1 MHGVQANMTYKGI
14 AKGRVIELEG
24 GVVLPE
30 GIEVEVVVRQSDE
43 QAANGYSKG
52 SPRAILAAFDIPSRC
67 TPEDVD
73 ALLQAIEFGRRP
85 LRFEGAFDRQE
96 RKK

>member
-1 MHGVQANMTYKGI
+1 MHGAQANMTYKGI
-14 AKGRVIELEG
+14 AKGRIIELEG

-43 QAANGYSKG
+43 QTESGYSPG
-52 SPRAILAAFDIPSRC
+52 SPRSLLAAFDVPSRC

-73 ALLQAIEFGRRP
+73 ALLQAIELGKRP
-85 LRFEGAFDRQE
+85 LRFEGVFDRQE